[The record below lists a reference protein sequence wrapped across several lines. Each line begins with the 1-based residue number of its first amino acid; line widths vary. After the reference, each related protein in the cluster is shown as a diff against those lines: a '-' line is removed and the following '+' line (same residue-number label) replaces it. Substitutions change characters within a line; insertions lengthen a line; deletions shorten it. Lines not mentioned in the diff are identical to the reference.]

1 MTDEKPEKAQKKSDL
16 EKELI
21 AMRKS
26 VEKTLGEV
34 RREFEIMK
42 TQFKKFIDQSS
53 EWAKA
58 NRQCIMQHGEFL
70 EEITAANQNAE
81 EILGNVLLAIRQNE
95 YLQAWYPA
103 QGGFPEMKVA
113 GTHPLNLQINE
124 KKREE
129 HG

>member
-1 MTDEKPEKAQKKSDL
+1 MTDEKPKTTRKKSDL
-16 EKELI
+16 EKELNE
-21 AMRKS
+21 MRKS
-26 VEKTLGEV
+26 VEKTLGGV

-58 NRQCIMQHGEFL
+58 NRSCIAQHKEFL
-70 EEITAANQNAE
+70 EEITEANQSAE

-95 YLQAWYPA
+95 YLQAWHPP
-103 QGGFPEMKVA
+103 QGGFPEMKVT
-113 GTHPLNLQINE
+113 GIHPLNLQINE